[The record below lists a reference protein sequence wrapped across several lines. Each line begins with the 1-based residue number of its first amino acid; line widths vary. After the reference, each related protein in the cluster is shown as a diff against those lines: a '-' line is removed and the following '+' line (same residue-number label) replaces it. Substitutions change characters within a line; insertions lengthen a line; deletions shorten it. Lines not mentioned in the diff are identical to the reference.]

1 MELEHKSKP
10 LTLIYRLNE
19 LEELRLNAYKNA
31 KLYKERTKRWH
42 NKGIVKR
49 EFKEWELVFLF
60 NSKLNLFP

>member
-1 MELEHKSKP
+1 MLAYGKFFHFLMELEHKSKP
-10 LTLIYRLNE
+10 LTLISRLNE

-49 EFKEWELVFLF
+49 EFKE
-60 NSKLNLFP
+60 